1 MQKEIQEKTKESEK
15 KQSFIS
21 DAFDY
26 LEIFVITA
34 VVALLLFTSVFRVCN
49 VNGRSM
55 ENTLQHGQMLLIS
68 DLFYE
73 PKAEDIIVFH
83 QTGDNAGDLNEP
95 LVKRVIAT
103 EGQWIYIEYR
113 DDLSMRVYVSDD
125 EDITEDDLLDEPYL
139 NLEPGTMPS
148 QNPYKA
154 QVPKGHV
161 FVMGDHRYH
170 SLDSRNYRVGFV
182 DTRRILGK
190 VLLRI
195 TPFSEFGTVN

>member
-139 NLEPGTMPS
+139 YL
-148 QNPYKA
+148 
-154 QVPKGHV
+154 
-161 FVMGDHRYH
+161 
-170 SLDSRNYRVGFV
+170 
-182 DTRRILGK
+182 
-190 VLLRI
+190 
-195 TPFSEFGTVN
+195 

>member
-1 MQKEIQEKTKESEK
+1 MQKEIRKKTKEAEK

-21 DAFDY
+21 ESFDY
-26 LEIFVITA
+26 LEMFITAA
-34 VVALLLFTSVFRVCN
+34 VVALILFTSMFRVCN
-49 VNGRSM
+49 VVGESM
-55 ENTLQHGQMLLIS
+55 ESTLLNGQMLLIS

-73 PKAEDIIVFH
+73 PKIEDIIVFH
-83 QTGDNAGDLNEP
+83 QTGDTLGDLNEP

-103 EGQWIYIEYR
+103 EGQWIYIEYG
-113 DDLSMRVYVSDD
+113 DENSMSVYVSDD
-125 EDITEDDLLDEPYL
+125 ENITEDDLLDEPYT
-139 NLEPGTMPS
+139 NLEPGATTF
-148 QNPYKA
+148 QNKYKA
-154 QVPKGHV
+154 QVPEGHV

-195 TPFSEFGTVN
+195 TPFSEFGTVD